1 MEIKNIEI
9 KFEFQEKFVTIKAE
23 AYRTIKEV
31 KEKAMKTFFNIPQ
44 DIHCFYLGRDLSIY
58 ENNNIGDFFNNREKV
73 SLKLMPQ
80 KKSIFGS
87 KKNIGKKKGEVVFS
101 DIYLNTKVFSSGFNN
116 IGRFQ
121 NIKLKESNS
130 LDKKEKKKQKKLK
143 LPLIN
148 NIYFGKKLNSINQRY
163 NLITDNIIN
172 DDNNEDEEKY
182 IKCENCNNNKFTEYC
197 RNCKEFVCV
206 NCKKIEKH
214 INHLFIHLD
223 PSYES
228 SIQIYGKIILTDIE
242 YFKTNNNSINKDEN
256 IVNNS
261 SSILHINEL
270 NVKRNKLVNKLKN
283 IMNIYEKIINK
294 LKNEIILDGKTK
306 IIDLINK
313 YNNDSLKINN
323 NINQILKKLQD
334 QKEKININDFKLY
347 FQEMNDNEEKL
358 ININKKIFNIHL
370 TSQLNNKINSMIDK
384 MEKIADE
391 TIQEKN
397 NLFNLAYNFSEE
409 LENIIN
415 KNQIKENVKNITRNI
430 KENSHNIKRNYQK
443 SKTSLYGRDKILKEE
458 NIND

>member
-1 MEIKNIEI
+1 
-9 KFEFQEKFVTIKAE
+9 
-23 AYRTIKEV
+23 
-31 KEKAMKTFFNIPQ
+31 
-44 DIHCFYLGRDLSIY
+44 
-58 ENNNIGDFFNNREKV
+58 
-73 SLKLMPQ
+73 
-80 KKSIFGS
+80 
-87 KKNIGKKKGEVVFS
+87 
-101 DIYLNTKVFSSGFNN
+101 
-116 IGRFQ
+116 
-121 NIKLKESNS
+121 
-130 LDKKEKKKQKKLK
+130 
-143 LPLIN
+143 
-148 NIYFGKKLNSINQRY
+148 
-163 NLITDNIIN
+163 
-172 DDNNEDEEKY
+172 
-182 IKCENCNNNKFTEYC
+182 
-197 RNCKEFVCV
+197 
-206 NCKKIEKH
+206 
-214 INHLFIHLD
+214 
-223 PSYES
+223 
-228 SIQIYGKIILTDIE
+228 
-242 YFKTNNNSINKDEN
+242 
-256 IVNNS
+256 
-261 SSILHINEL
+261 
-270 NVKRNKLVNKLKN
+270 
-283 IMNIYEKIINK
+283 MNIYEKIINK